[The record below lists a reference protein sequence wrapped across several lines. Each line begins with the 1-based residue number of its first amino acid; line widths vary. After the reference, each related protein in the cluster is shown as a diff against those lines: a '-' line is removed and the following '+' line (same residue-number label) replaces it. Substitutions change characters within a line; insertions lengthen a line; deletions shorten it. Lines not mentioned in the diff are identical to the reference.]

1 MGCAPLCADTS
12 RIDLHMCPIA
22 MAAGRAGRR
31 SLRPA
36 AARAQ
41 SREHLAHAPRNR
53 AALCALAQAGRRGVL
68 VVDGTRQMQRAE
80 PHARDTRRS
89 GAQSLMSAMVRQA
102 ARIPRHAAVATN
114 YRPAGGACVSRPG
127 QRAYRLALPLA
138 HLAFGSIY
146 GA

>member
-53 AALCALAQAGRRGVL
+53 AALRALAQAGRRGVL
-68 VVDGTRQMQRAE
+68 VVDGTRQMQ
-80 PHARDTRRS
+80 
-89 GAQSLMSAMVRQA
+89 
-102 ARIPRHAAVATN
+102 
-114 YRPAGGACVSRPG
+114 
-127 QRAYRLALPLA
+127 
-138 HLAFGSIY
+138 
-146 GA
+146 